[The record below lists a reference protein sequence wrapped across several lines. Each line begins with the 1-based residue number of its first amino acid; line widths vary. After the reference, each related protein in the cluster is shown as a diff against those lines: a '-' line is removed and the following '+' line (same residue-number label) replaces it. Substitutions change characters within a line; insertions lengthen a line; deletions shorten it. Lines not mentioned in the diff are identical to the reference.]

1 MRLATL
7 LTGAVMLLL
16 ASCGK
21 APTPQDAGRG
31 AASGAAVA
39 TPPAAVVL
47 ATAEEQII
55 STPVE
60 AVVTAMARESIDVT
74 AKVSNTISR
83 IAFSEGQQVARGDLL
98 VELDPT
104 EVAAELAGAEGRLDE
119 TRRQFERS
127 RDLAARKL
135 LSDAQLDQIESA
147 MKSAA
152 SAAAAARARRANTVI
167 RAPFAG
173 RTGFRKVSLGGLVN
187 PGTVITTLDDT
198 SVIKLEFTVP
208 ESQMYLMET
217 GLPVEARAVGLPGR
231 TFKGVLST
239 IDARIDPVSRSLR
252 VRADLPNDDGTLK
265 PGMFMNVTLSG
276 RAVRAVVVPEAAIV
290 PEQGK
295 VFVYVVGGDGTATRR
310 EVQIGRRR
318 PGDVEVAA
326 GIKAGE
332 SVVVEGTQAVRDGGK
347 VRPVP
352 AEGLARATG

>member
-7 LTGAVMLLL
+7 LTGAALLLL
-16 ASCGK
+16 ASCGN
-21 APTPQDAGRG
+21 APPPPVAGRG
-31 AASGAAVA
+31 AASGAAA
-39 TPPAAVVL
+39 ASPTAVVL
-47 ATAEEQII
+47 ATAEEQTI

-60 AVVTAMARESIDVT
+60 AVGTAMARESINVT

-83 IAFSEGQQVARGDLL
+83 IAFSEGQQVARGELL

-104 EVAAELAGAEGRLDE
+104 EVQAELAGAEGRLDE

-135 LSDAQLDQIESA
+135 LSDAQLDQIQSA

-173 RTGFRKVSLGGLVN
+173 RTGFRNVSLGGLVS

-198 SVIKLEFTVP
+198 SVIKLEFTVS
-208 ESQMYLMET
+208 ESQMYLIET

-231 TFKGVLST
+231 TFQGVLST

-252 VRADLPNDDGTLK
+252 VRAELPNADGTLK

-276 RAVRAVVVPEAAIV
+276 RAVRAVVVPESAIV

-295 VFVYVVGGDGTATRR
+295 VFVYVVVGDGTATRR

-318 PGDVEVAA
+318 PGDVEIAD

-332 SVVVEGTQAVRDGGK
+332 SVVVEGTQSVRDGGK
-347 VRPVP
+347 VRAVP
-352 AEGLARATG
+352 AEGAARAAG